1 MARLRSPLFITA
13 LAVLLAFAALGMVV
27 AGVASIYGPRAV
39 ADATATV
46 RMRAVQQTR
55 SNLRLLEAE
64 LQTYR
69 LLPVMLGEYP
79 DVRAALASGTVD
91 PALNAKLAMLA
102 ERTGAPVIY
111 ALDTQGMTIAA
122 SNAARADS
130 FLGHDYR
137 YRDYFTKAMASGAT
151 EFFALGSVSGRPGLY
166 LSRRIDRDGRPL
178 GVVVVKVEFGK
189 IARAWIQDMMATFV
203 TDPDGIILISSDPKL
218 EFRTTR
224 TLPAARRAAL
234 IATRQ
239 FGTSPLDPAPLT
251 LRGGVWHEG
260 VSRLPNGSP
269 AIAVSLP
276 VPIAGWR
283 LVHMEPLDAA
293 LRTAAAR
300 TRWATAIA
308 ALLTIA
314 VIVAAWW
321 LQARRKRNAGARAEL
336 EAEVARRTAELRAT
350 ADRLQIEVEQR
361 EASDQRFRQAREEL
375 AHANRVGSIGTIT
388 ASVAH
393 EINQPVAAIRTF
405 ADNAAAF
412 LARGEPARAATNLQS
427 IVDLTS
433 RIGTI
438 TAGLRRYARR
448 GAGSIGPVALDEAV
462 DGVRLLIGDR
472 FRAKG
477 VTLDL
482 PTGPEARL
490 TVIAGRVRLEQVL
503 VNLLQ
508 NALDAVADR
517 RDARVSVTVG
527 RKGRDVVLTV
537 ADNGPGIAP
546 AMADHLF
553 TPFET
558 SKKDGLG
565 LGLGIARDIM
575 TEFGGTLDLVPA
587 PEGAIFRMI
596 LVKA

>member
-1 MARLRSPLFITA
+1 MTTA
-13 LAVLLAFAALGMVV
+13 LAVLMAFAALGVIVSVV
-27 AGVASIYGPRAV
+27 ASVYGRRTV
-39 ADATATV
+39 ADATAAV
-46 RMRAVQQTR
+46 RLRAMQQTR

-69 LLPVMLGEYP
+69 LLPVMLGEYT

-91 PALNAKLAMLA
+91 PALNAKLALLA
-102 ERTGAPVIY
+102 ARTGAPVIY

-122 SNAARADS
+122 SNADRPDS

-166 LSRRIDRDGRPL
+166 LSRRIDRAGRPL
-178 GVVVVKVEFGK
+178 GVVVVKVEFDR
-189 IARAWIQDMMATFV
+189 IAQAWIQDHMATFV
-203 TDPDGIILISSDPKL
+203 VDADGVILISSDPRL
-218 EFRTTR
+218 EFNTTR
-224 TLPAARRAAL
+224 ALSPARRRTLAQ
-234 IATRQ
+234 TRQ
-239 FGTSPLDPAPLT
+239 FGTLPLLRAPLT
-251 LRGGVWHEG
+251 LADDR
-260 VSRLPNGSP
+260 SRLSDGTP
-269 AIAVSLP
+269 AVTVSLP
-276 VPIAGWR
+276 VPIAGWH

-293 LRTAAAR
+293 LRSAAVR
-300 TRWATAIA
+300 TRSATTLAALATIA
-308 ALLTIA
+308 AMLG
-314 VIVAAWW
+314 AWW
-321 LQARRKRNAGARAEL
+321 LHQRRKRNAGARAEL
-336 EAEVARRTAELRAT
+336 EAEVARRTAELSAT

-361 EASDQRFRQAREEL
+361 EAADQRFRQAREEL

-412 LARGEPARAATNLQS
+412 LARDEPARAATNLQA
-427 IVDLTS
+427 IVELTS

-448 GAGSIGPVALDEAV
+448 GAGSIGPVALDAAI

-482 PTGPEARL
+482 PSGPEARL

-508 NALDAVADR
+508 NALDAVAER
-517 RDARVSVTVG
+517 PDARVDVTVG

-537 ADNGPGIAP
+537 ADNGPGIDP
-546 AMADHLF
+546 GIADDLF
-553 TPFET
+553 TPFAT
-558 SKKDGLG
+558 SKTDGLG

-587 PEGAIFRMI
+587 PQGAVFRMI

>member
-1 MARLRSPLFITA
+1 MTTA
-13 LAVLLAFAALGMVV
+13 LAVLMAFAALGVIVSVV
-27 AGVASIYGPRAV
+27 ASVYGRRTV
-39 ADATATV
+39 ADATAAV
-46 RMRAVQQTR
+46 RLRAMQQTR

-69 LLPVMLGEYP
+69 LLPVMLGEYT

-91 PALNAKLAMLA
+91 PALNAKLALLA
-102 ERTGAPVIY
+102 ARTGAPVIY

-122 SNAARADS
+122 SNADRPDS

-166 LSRRIDRDGRPL
+166 LSRRIDRAGRPL
-178 GVVVVKVEFGK
+178 GVVVVKVEFDR
-189 IARAWIQDMMATFV
+189 IAQAWIQDHMATFV
-203 TDPDGIILISSDPKL
+203 VDADGVILISSDPRL
-218 EFRTTR
+218 EFHTTR
-224 TLPAARRAAL
+224 ALSPARRRTLAQ
-234 IATRQ
+234 TRQ
-239 FGTSPLDPAPLT
+239 FGTLPLLRAPLT
-251 LRGGVWHEG
+251 LADDR
-260 VSRLPNGSP
+260 SRLSDGT
-269 AIAVSLP
+269 AAVTVSLP
-276 VPIAGWR
+276 VPIAGWH

-293 LRTAAAR
+293 LRSAAVR
-300 TRWATAIA
+300 TRSATTIA
-308 ALLTIA
+308 ALATIA
-314 VIVAAWW
+314 AMLGAWW
-321 LQARRKRNAGARAEL
+321 LHQRRKRNAGARAEL
-336 EAEVARRTAELRAT
+336 EAEVARRTAELSAT

-361 EASDQRFRQAREEL
+361 EAADQRFRQAREEL

-412 LARGEPARAATNLQS
+412 LARDEPARAATNLQA
-427 IVDLTS
+427 IVELTS

-448 GAGSIGPVALDEAV
+448 GAGSIGPVALDAAI

-482 PTGPEARL
+482 PSGPEARL

-508 NALDAVADR
+508 NALDAVAER
-517 RDARVSVTVG
+517 PDARVDVTVG

-537 ADNGPGIAP
+537 ADNGPGIDP
-546 AMADHLF
+546 GIADDLF
-553 TPFET
+553 TPFAT
-558 SKKDGLG
+558 SKTDGLG

-587 PEGAIFRMI
+587 PRGAVFRMI

>member
-1 MARLRSPLFITA
+1 MTTA
-13 LAVLLAFAALGMVV
+13 LAVLMAFAALGVIVSVV
-27 AGVASIYGPRAV
+27 ASVYGRRTV
-39 ADATATV
+39 ADATAAV
-46 RMRAVQQTR
+46 RLRAMQQTR

-69 LLPVMLGEYP
+69 LLPVMLGEYT

-91 PALNAKLAMLA
+91 PALNAKLALLA
-102 ERTGAPVIY
+102 ARTGAPVIY

-122 SNAARADS
+122 SNADRPDS

-166 LSRRIDRDGRPL
+166 LSRRIDRAGRPL
-178 GVVVVKVEFGK
+178 GVVVVKVEFDR
-189 IARAWIQDMMATFV
+189 IAQAWIQDHMTTFV
-203 TDPDGIILISSDPKL
+203 VDADGVILISSDPRL
-218 EFRTTR
+218 EFHTTR
-224 TLPAARRAAL
+224 ALSPARRRTLAQ
-234 IATRQ
+234 TRQ
-239 FGTSPLDPAPLT
+239 FGTLPLLRAPLT
-251 LRGGVWHEG
+251 LADDR
-260 VSRLPNGSP
+260 SRLSDGTP
-269 AIAVSLP
+269 AVTVSLP
-276 VPIAGWR
+276 VPIAGWH

-293 LRTAAAR
+293 LRSAAVR
-300 TRWATAIA
+300 TRSATTIA
-308 ALLTIA
+308 ALATIA
-314 VIVAAWW
+314 AMLGAWW
-321 LQARRKRNAGARAEL
+321 LHQRRKRNAGARAEL
-336 EAEVARRTAELRAT
+336 EAEVARRTAELSAT

-361 EASDQRFRQAREEL
+361 EAADQRFRQAREEL

-412 LARGEPARAATNLQS
+412 LARDEPARAATNLQA

-448 GAGSIGPVALDEAV
+448 GAGSIGPVALDAAI

-482 PTGPEARL
+482 PSGPEARL

-508 NALDAVADR
+508 NALDAVAER
-517 RDARVSVTVG
+517 PDARVDVTVG

-537 ADNGPGIAP
+537 ADNGPGIDP
-546 AMADHLF
+546 GIADDLF
-553 TPFET
+553 TPFAT
-558 SKKDGLG
+558 SKTDGLG

-587 PEGAIFRMI
+587 PRGAVFRMI

>member
-1 MARLRSPLFITA
+1 MTTA
-13 LAVLLAFAALGMVV
+13 LAVLMAFAALGVIVSVV
-27 AGVASIYGPRAV
+27 ASVYGRRTV
-39 ADATATV
+39 ADATAAV
-46 RMRAVQQTR
+46 RLRAMQQTR
-55 SNLRLLEAE
+55 SNLRLLESE

-69 LLPVMLGEYP
+69 LLPVMLGEYT

-91 PALNAKLAMLA
+91 PALNAKLALLA
-102 ERTGAPVIY
+102 ARTGAPVIY

-122 SNAARADS
+122 SNADRPDS

-166 LSRRIDRDGRPL
+166 LSRRIDRAGRPL
-178 GVVVVKVEFGK
+178 GVVVVKVEFDR
-189 IARAWIQDMMATFV
+189 IAQAWIQDHMATFV
-203 TDPDGIILISSDPKL
+203 VDADGVILISSDPRL
-218 EFRTTR
+218 EFHTTR
-224 TLPAARRAAL
+224 ALSPARRRTLAQ
-234 IATRQ
+234 TRQ
-239 FGTSPLDPAPLT
+239 FGTLPLLRAPLT
-251 LRGGVWHEG
+251 LADDR
-260 VSRLPNGSP
+260 SRLGDGTP
-269 AIAVSLP
+269 AVTVSLP
-276 VPIAGWR
+276 VPIAGWH

-293 LRTAAAR
+293 LRSAAVW
-300 TRWATAIA
+300 TRSATTIA
-308 ALLTIA
+308 ALATIA
-314 VIVAAWW
+314 AMLGAWW
-321 LQARRKRNAGARAEL
+321 LHQRRKRNAGARAEL
-336 EAEVARRTAELRAT
+336 EAEVARRTAELSAT

-361 EASDQRFRQAREEL
+361 EAADQRFRQAREEL

-412 LARGEPARAATNLQS
+412 LARDEPARAATNLQA
-427 IVDLTS
+427 IVELTS

-448 GAGSIGPVALDEAV
+448 GAGSIGPVALDAAI

-482 PTGPEARL
+482 PSGPEARL

-508 NALDAVADR
+508 NALDAVAER
-517 RDARVSVTVG
+517 PDARVDVTVG

-537 ADNGPGIAP
+537 ADNGPGIDP
-546 AMADHLF
+546 GIADDLF
-553 TPFET
+553 TPFAT
-558 SKKDGLG
+558 SKTDGLG

-587 PEGAIFRMI
+587 PRGAVFRMI

>member
-1 MARLRSPLFITA
+1 MRRARSSLVTTA
-13 LAVLLAFAALGMVV
+13 LAVLMAFAALSVIVSVV
-27 AGVASIYGPRAV
+27 ASVYGRRTV
-39 ADATATV
+39 ADATAAV
-46 RMRAVQQTR
+46 RLRAMQQTR

-69 LLPVMLGEYP
+69 LLPVMLGEYT

-91 PALNAKLAMLA
+91 PALNAKLALLA
-102 ERTGAPVIY
+102 ARTGASVIY

-122 SNAARADS
+122 SNADRPDS

-166 LSRRIDRDGRPL
+166 LSRRIDRAGRPL
-178 GVVVVKVEFGK
+178 GVVVVKVEFDR
-189 IARAWIQDMMATFV
+189 IAQAWIQDHMATFV
-203 TDPDGIILISSDPKL
+203 VDADGVILISSDPRL
-218 EFRTTR
+218 EFHTTR
-224 TLPAARRAAL
+224 ALSPARRRTLAQ
-234 IATRQ
+234 TRQ
-239 FGTSPLDPAPLT
+239 FGTLPLLRAPLT
-251 LRGGVWHEG
+251 LADDR
-260 VSRLPNGSP
+260 SRLGDGTP
-269 AIAVSLP
+269 AVTVSLP
-276 VPIAGWR
+276 VPIAGWH

-293 LRTAAAR
+293 LRSAAVR
-300 TRWATAIA
+300 TRSATTIA
-308 ALLTIA
+308 ALATIA
-314 VIVAAWW
+314 AMLGAWW
-321 LQARRKRNAGARAEL
+321 LHQRRKRNAGARAEL
-336 EAEVARRTAELRAT
+336 EAEVARRTAELSAT

-361 EASDQRFRQAREEL
+361 EAADQRFRQAREEL

-412 LARGEPARAATNLQS
+412 LARDEPARAATNLQA
-427 IVDLTS
+427 IVELTS

-448 GAGSIGPVALDEAV
+448 GAGSIGPVALDAAI

-482 PTGPEARL
+482 PSGPEARL

-508 NALDAVADR
+508 NALDAVAER
-517 RDARVSVTVG
+517 PDARVDVTVG

-537 ADNGPGIAP
+537 ADNGPGIDP
-546 AMADHLF
+546 GIADDLF
-553 TPFET
+553 TPFAT
-558 SKKDGLG
+558 SKTDGLG

-587 PEGAIFRMI
+587 PRGAVFRMI

>member
-1 MARLRSPLFITA
+1 MRRTRSSLVTTA
-13 LAVLLAFAALGMVV
+13 LAVLMAFAALGVIVSVV
-27 AGVASIYGPRAV
+27 ASVYGRRTV
-39 ADATATV
+39 ADATAAV
-46 RMRAVQQTR
+46 RLRAMQQTR

-69 LLPVMLGEYP
+69 LLPVMLGEYT

-91 PALNAKLAMLA
+91 PALNAKLALLA
-102 ERTGAPVIY
+102 ARTGAPVIY
-111 ALDTQGMTIAA
+111 ALDPQGMTIAA
-122 SNAARADS
+122 SNADRPDS

-166 LSRRIDRDGRPL
+166 LSRRIDRAGQPL
-178 GVVVVKVEFGK
+178 GVVVVKVEFDR
-189 IARAWIQDMMATFV
+189 IAQAWIQDHMATFV
-203 TDPDGIILISSDPKL
+203 VDADGVILISSDPRL
-218 EFRTTR
+218 EFHTTR
-224 TLPAARRAAL
+224 ALSPARRRTLAQ
-234 IATRQ
+234 TRQ
-239 FGTSPLDPAPLT
+239 FGTLPLLRAPLT
-251 LRGGVWHEG
+251 LADDR
-260 VSRLPNGSP
+260 SRLGDGTP
-269 AIAVSLP
+269 AVTVSLP
-276 VPIAGWR
+276 VPIAGWH

-293 LRTAAAR
+293 LRSAAVR
-300 TRWATAIA
+300 TRSATTIA
-308 ALLTIA
+308 ALATIA
-314 VIVAAWW
+314 AMLGAWW
-321 LQARRKRNAGARAEL
+321 LHQRRKRNAGARAEL
-336 EAEVARRTAELRAT
+336 EAEVARRTAELSAT

-361 EASDQRFRQAREEL
+361 EAADQRFRQAREEL

-412 LARGEPARAATNLQS
+412 LARDEPARAATNLQA
-427 IVDLTS
+427 IVELTS

-448 GAGSIGPVALDEAV
+448 GAGSIGPVALDAAI

-482 PTGPEARL
+482 PSGPEARL

-508 NALDAVADR
+508 NALDAVAER
-517 RDARVSVTVG
+517 PDARVDVTVG

-537 ADNGPGIAP
+537 ADNGPGIDP
-546 AMADHLF
+546 GIADDLF
-553 TPFET
+553 TPFAT
-558 SKKDGLG
+558 SKTDGLG

-587 PEGAIFRMI
+587 PQGAVFRMI

>member
-1 MARLRSPLFITA
+1 MRRTRSSLVTTA
-13 LAVLLAFAALGMVV
+13 LAVLMAFAALGVIVSVV
-27 AGVASIYGPRAV
+27 ASVYGRRTV
-39 ADATATV
+39 ADATAAV
-46 RMRAVQQTR
+46 RLRAMQQTR

-64 LQTYR
+64 LETYR
-69 LLPVMLGEYP
+69 LLPVMLDEYT

-91 PALNAKLAMLA
+91 PALNAKLALLA
-102 ERTGAPVIY
+102 ARTGAPVIY

-122 SNAARADS
+122 SNADRPDS

-166 LSRRIDRDGRPL
+166 LSRRIDRAGRPL
-178 GVVVVKVEFGK
+178 GVVVVKVEFDR
-189 IARAWIQDMMATFV
+189 IAQAWIQDHMATFV
-203 TDPDGIILISSDPKL
+203 VDADGVILISSDPRL
-218 EFRTTR
+218 EFHTTR
-224 TLPAARRAAL
+224 ALSPARRRTLAQ
-234 IATRQ
+234 TRQ
-239 FGTSPLDPAPLT
+239 FGTLPLLRAPLT
-251 LRGGVWHEG
+251 LADDR
-260 VSRLPNGSP
+260 SRLGDGTP
-269 AIAVSLP
+269 AVTVSLP
-276 VPIAGWR
+276 VPIAGWH

-293 LRTAAAR
+293 LRSAAVR
-300 TRWATAIA
+300 TRSATTIA
-308 ALLTIA
+308 ALATIA
-314 VIVAAWW
+314 AMLGAWW
-321 LQARRKRNAGARAEL
+321 LHQRRKRNAGARAEL
-336 EAEVARRTAELRAT
+336 EAEVARRTAELSAT

-361 EASDQRFRQAREEL
+361 EAADQRFRQAREEL

-412 LARGEPARAATNLQS
+412 LARDEPARAATNLQA

-448 GAGSIGPVALDEAV
+448 GAGSIGPVALDAAI

-482 PTGPEARL
+482 PSGPEARL

-508 NALDAVADR
+508 NALDAVAER
-517 RDARVSVTVG
+517 PDARVDVTVG

-537 ADNGPGIAP
+537 ADNGPGIDP
-546 AMADHLF
+546 GIADDLF
-553 TPFET
+553 TPFAT
-558 SKKDGLG
+558 SKTDGLG

-587 PEGAIFRMI
+587 PRGAVFRMI

>member
-1 MARLRSPLFITA
+1 VTTA
-13 LAVLLAFAALGMVV
+13 LAVLMAFAALGVIVSVV
-27 AGVASIYGPRAV
+27 ASVYGRRTV
-39 ADATATV
+39 ADATAAV
-46 RMRAVQQTR
+46 RLRAMQQTR

-69 LLPVMLGEYP
+69 LLPVMLGEYT

-91 PALNAKLAMLA
+91 PALNAKLALLA
-102 ERTGAPVIY
+102 ARTGAPVIY

-122 SNAARADS
+122 SNADRPDS

-166 LSRRIDRDGRPL
+166 LSRRIDRAGQPL
-178 GVVVVKVEFGK
+178 GVVVVKVEFDR
-189 IARAWIQDMMATFV
+189 IAQAWIQDHMATFV
-203 TDPDGIILISSDPKL
+203 VDADGVILISSDPRL
-218 EFRTTR
+218 EFHTTR
-224 TLPAARRAAL
+224 ALSPARRRTLAH
-234 IATRQ
+234 TRQ
-239 FGTSPLDPAPLT
+239 FGTLPLLRAPLT
-251 LRGGVWHEG
+251 LADDR
-260 VSRLPNGSP
+260 SRLGDGTP
-269 AIAVSLP
+269 AVTVSLP
-276 VPIAGWR
+276 VPIAGWH

-293 LRTAAAR
+293 LRSAAVR
-300 TRWATAIA
+300 TRSATTIA
-308 ALLTIA
+308 ALATIA
-314 VIVAAWW
+314 AMLGAWW
-321 LQARRKRNAGARAEL
+321 LHQRRKRNAGARAEL
-336 EAEVARRTAELRAT
+336 EAEVARRTAELSAT

-361 EASDQRFRQAREEL
+361 EAADQRFRQAREEL

-412 LARGEPARAATNLQS
+412 LARDEPARAATNLQA

-448 GAGSIGPVALDEAV
+448 GAGSIGPVALDAAI

-482 PTGPEARL
+482 PSGPEARL

-508 NALDAVADR
+508 NALDAVAER
-517 RDARVSVTVG
+517 PDARVDVTVG

-537 ADNGPGIAP
+537 ADNGPGIDP
-546 AMADHLF
+546 GIADDLF
-553 TPFET
+553 TPFAT
-558 SKKDGLG
+558 SKTDGLG

-587 PEGAIFRMI
+587 PQGAVFRMI

>member
-1 MARLRSPLFITA
+1 MTTA
-13 LAVLLAFAALGMVV
+13 LAVLMAFAALGVIVSVV
-27 AGVASIYGPRAV
+27 ASVYGRRTV
-39 ADATATV
+39 ADATAAV
-46 RMRAVQQTR
+46 RLRAMQQTR

-69 LLPVMLGEYP
+69 LLPVMLGEYT

-91 PALNAKLAMLA
+91 PALNAKLALLA
-102 ERTGAPVIY
+102 ARTGAPVIY

-122 SNAARADS
+122 SNADRPDS

-166 LSRRIDRDGRPL
+166 LSRRIDRAGRPL
-178 GVVVVKVEFGK
+178 GVVVVKVEFDR
-189 IARAWIQDMMATFV
+189 IAQAWIQDHMATFV
-203 TDPDGIILISSDPKL
+203 VDADGVILISSDPRL
-218 EFRTTR
+218 EFHTTR
-224 TLPAARRAAL
+224 ALSPARRRTLAQ
-234 IATRQ
+234 TRQ
-239 FGTSPLDPAPLT
+239 FGTLPLLRAPLT
-251 LRGGVWHEG
+251 LADDR
-260 VSRLPNGSP
+260 SRLGDGTP
-269 AIAVSLP
+269 AVTVSLP
-276 VPIAGWR
+276 VPIAGWH

-293 LRTAAAR
+293 LRSAAVR
-300 TRWATAIA
+300 TRSATTIA
-308 ALLTIA
+308 ALATIA
-314 VIVAAWW
+314 AMLGAWW
-321 LQARRKRNAGARAEL
+321 LHQRRKRNAGARAEL
-336 EAEVARRTAELRAT
+336 EAEVARRTAELSAT
-350 ADRLQIEVEQR
+350 ANRLQIEVEQR
-361 EASDQRFRQAREEL
+361 EAADQRFRQAREEL

-412 LARGEPARAATNLQS
+412 LARDEPARAATNLQA

-448 GAGSIGPVALDEAV
+448 GAGSIGPVALDAAI

-482 PTGPEARL
+482 PSGPEARL

-508 NALDAVADR
+508 NALDAVAER
-517 RDARVSVTVG
+517 PDARVDVTVG

-537 ADNGPGIAP
+537 ADNGPGIDP
-546 AMADHLF
+546 GIADDLF
-553 TPFET
+553 TPFAT
-558 SKKDGLG
+558 SKTDGLG

-587 PEGAIFRMI
+587 PQGAVFRMI

>member
-1 MARLRSPLFITA
+1 MRRTRSSLVTTA
-13 LAVLLAFAALGMVV
+13 LAVLMAFAALGVIVSVV
-27 AGVASIYGPRAV
+27 ASVYGRRTV
-39 ADATATV
+39 ADATAAV
-46 RMRAVQQTR
+46 RLRAMQQTR
-55 SNLRLLEAE
+55 SNLRLLESE

-69 LLPVMLGEYP
+69 LLPVMLGEYT
-79 DVRAALASGTVD
+79 DVRAALSSGTVD
-91 PALNAKLAMLA
+91 PALNAKLALLA
-102 ERTGAPVIY
+102 ARTGAPVIY

-122 SNAARADS
+122 SNADRPDS

-166 LSRRIDRDGRPL
+166 LSRRIDRAGRPL
-178 GVVVVKVEFGK
+178 GVVVVKVEFDR
-189 IARAWIQDMMATFV
+189 IAQAWIQDHMATFV
-203 TDPDGIILISSDPKL
+203 VDADGVILISSDPRL
-218 EFRTTR
+218 EFHTTR
-224 TLPAARRAAL
+224 ALSPARRRTLAQ
-234 IATRQ
+234 TRQ
-239 FGTSPLDPAPLT
+239 FGTLPLLRAPLT
-251 LRGGVWHEG
+251 LADDR
-260 VSRLPNGSP
+260 SRLGDGTP
-269 AIAVSLP
+269 AVTVSLP
-276 VPIAGWR
+276 VPIAGWH

-293 LRTAAAR
+293 LRSAAVR
-300 TRWATAIA
+300 TRSATTIA
-308 ALLTIA
+308 ALATIA
-314 VIVAAWW
+314 AMLGAWW
-321 LQARRKRNAGARAEL
+321 LHQRRKRNAGARAEL
-336 EAEVARRTAELRAT
+336 EAEVARRTAELSAT

-361 EASDQRFRQAREEL
+361 EAADQRFRQAREEL

-412 LARGEPARAATNLQS
+412 LARDEPARAATNLQA
-427 IVDLTS
+427 IVELTS

-448 GAGSIGPVALDEAV
+448 GAGSIGPVALDAAI

-482 PTGPEARL
+482 PSGSEARL

-508 NALDAVADR
+508 NALDAVAER
-517 RDARVSVTVG
+517 PDARVDVTVG

-537 ADNGPGIAP
+537 ADNGPGIDP
-546 AMADHLF
+546 GIADDLF
-553 TPFET
+553 TPFAT
-558 SKKDGLG
+558 SKTDGLG

-587 PEGAIFRMI
+587 PRGAVFRMI

>member
-1 MARLRSPLFITA
+1 MTTA
-13 LAVLLAFAALGMVV
+13 LAVLMAFAALSVIVSVV
-27 AGVASIYGPRAV
+27 ASVYGRRTV
-39 ADATATV
+39 ADATAAV
-46 RMRAVQQTR
+46 RLRAMQQTR
-55 SNLRLLEAE
+55 SNLRLLQAE

-69 LLPVMLGEYP
+69 LLPVMLGEYT

-91 PALNAKLAMLA
+91 PALNAKLALLA
-102 ERTGAPVIY
+102 ARTGAPVIY

-122 SNAARADS
+122 SNADRPDS

-166 LSRRIDRDGRPL
+166 LSRRIDRAGRPL
-178 GVVVVKVEFGK
+178 GVVVVKVEFDR
-189 IARAWIQDMMATFV
+189 IAQAWIQDHMATFV
-203 TDPDGIILISSDPKL
+203 VDADGVILISSDPRL
-218 EFRTTR
+218 EFHTTR
-224 TLPAARRAAL
+224 ALSPARRRTLAQ
-234 IATRQ
+234 TRQ
-239 FGTSPLDPAPLT
+239 FGTLPLLRAPLT
-251 LRGGVWHEG
+251 LADDR
-260 VSRLPNGSP
+260 SRLGDGTP
-269 AIAVSLP
+269 AVTVSLP
-276 VPIAGWR
+276 VPIAGWH

-293 LRTAAAR
+293 LRSAAVR
-300 TRWATAIA
+300 TRSATTIA
-308 ALLTIA
+308 ALATIA
-314 VIVAAWW
+314 AMLGAWW
-321 LQARRKRNAGARAEL
+321 LHQRRKRNAGARAEL
-336 EAEVARRTAELRAT
+336 EAEVARRTAELSAT

-361 EASDQRFRQAREEL
+361 EAADQRFRQAREEL

-412 LARGEPARAATNLQS
+412 LARDEPARAATNLQA
-427 IVDLTS
+427 IVELTS

-448 GAGSIGPVALDEAV
+448 GAGSIGPVALDAAI

-482 PTGPEARL
+482 PSGPEARL

-508 NALDAVADR
+508 NALDAVAER
-517 RDARVSVTVG
+517 PDARVDVTVG

-537 ADNGPGIAP
+537 ADNGPGIDP
-546 AMADHLF
+546 GIADDLF
-553 TPFET
+553 TPFAT
-558 SKKDGLG
+558 SKTDGLG

-587 PEGAIFRMI
+587 PRGAVFRMI

>member
-1 MARLRSPLFITA
+1 MTTA
-13 LAVLLAFAALGMVV
+13 LAVLMAFAALGVIVSVV
-27 AGVASIYGPRAV
+27 ASVYGRRTV
-39 ADATATV
+39 ADATAAV
-46 RMRAVQQTR
+46 QLRAMQQTR

-69 LLPVMLGEYP
+69 LLPVMLGEYT

-91 PALNAKLAMLA
+91 PALNAKLALLA
-102 ERTGAPVIY
+102 ARTGAPVIY

-122 SNAARADS
+122 SNADRPDS

-166 LSRRIDRDGRPL
+166 LSRRIDRAGRPL
-178 GVVVVKVEFGK
+178 GVVVVKVEFDR
-189 IARAWIQDMMATFV
+189 IAQAWIQDHMATFV
-203 TDPDGIILISSDPKL
+203 VDADGVILISSDPRL
-218 EFRTTR
+218 EFHTTR
-224 TLPAARRAAL
+224 ALSPARRRTLAQ
-234 IATRQ
+234 TRQ
-239 FGTSPLDPAPLT
+239 FGTLPLLRAPLT
-251 LRGGVWHEG
+251 LADDR
-260 VSRLPNGSP
+260 SRLGDGTP
-269 AIAVSLP
+269 AVTVSLP
-276 VPIAGWR
+276 VPIAGWH

-293 LRTAAAR
+293 LRSAAVR
-300 TRWATAIA
+300 TRSATTIA
-308 ALLTIA
+308 ALATIA
-314 VIVAAWW
+314 AMLGVRW
-321 LQARRKRNAGARAEL
+321 LHQRRKRNAGARAEL
-336 EAEVARRTAELRAT
+336 EAEVARRTAELSAT

-361 EASDQRFRQAREEL
+361 EAADQRFRQAREEL

-412 LARGEPARAATNLQS
+412 LARDEPARAATNLQA
-427 IVDLTS
+427 IVELTS

-448 GAGSIGPVALDEAV
+448 GAGSIGPVALDAAI

-482 PTGPEARL
+482 PSGPEARL

-508 NALDAVADR
+508 NALDAVAER
-517 RDARVSVTVG
+517 PDARVDVTVG

-537 ADNGPGIAP
+537 ADNGPGIDP
-546 AMADHLF
+546 GIADDLF
-553 TPFET
+553 TPFAT
-558 SKKDGLG
+558 SKTDGLG

-587 PEGAIFRMI
+587 PRGAVFRMI

>member
-1 MARLRSPLFITA
+1 VTTA
-13 LAVLLAFAALGMVV
+13 LAVLMAFAALGVIVSVV
-27 AGVASIYGPRAV
+27 ASVYGRRTV
-39 ADATATV
+39 ADATAAV
-46 RMRAVQQTR
+46 RLRAMQQTR
-55 SNLRLLEAE
+55 SNLRLLESE

-69 LLPVMLGEYP
+69 LLPVMLGEYT

-91 PALNAKLAMLA
+91 PALNAKLALLA
-102 ERTGAPVIY
+102 ARTGAPVIY

-122 SNAARADS
+122 SNADRPDS

-166 LSRRIDRDGRPL
+166 LSRRIDRAGRPL
-178 GVVVVKVEFGK
+178 GVVVVKVEFDR
-189 IARAWIQDMMATFV
+189 IAQAWIQDHMATFV
-203 TDPDGIILISSDPKL
+203 VDADGVILISSDPRL
-218 EFRTTR
+218 EFHTTR
-224 TLPAARRAAL
+224 ALSPARRRTLAQ
-234 IATRQ
+234 TRQ
-239 FGTSPLDPAPLT
+239 FGTLPLLRAPLT
-251 LRGGVWHEG
+251 LADDR
-260 VSRLPNGSP
+260 SRLSDGTP
-269 AIAVSLP
+269 AVTVSLP
-276 VPIAGWR
+276 VPIAGWH

-293 LRTAAAR
+293 LRSAAVR
-300 TRWATAIA
+300 TRSATTIA
-308 ALLTIA
+308 ALATIA
-314 VIVAAWW
+314 AMLGAWW
-321 LQARRKRNAGARAEL
+321 LHQRRKRNAGARAEL
-336 EAEVARRTAELRAT
+336 EAEVARRTAELSAT

-361 EASDQRFRQAREEL
+361 EAADQRFRQAREEL

-412 LARGEPARAATNLQS
+412 LARDEPARAATNLQA
-427 IVDLTS
+427 IVELTS

-448 GAGSIGPVALDEAV
+448 GAGSIGPVALDAAI

-482 PTGPEARL
+482 PSGPEARL

-508 NALDAVADR
+508 NALDAVAER
-517 RDARVSVTVG
+517 PDARVDVTVG
-527 RKGRDVVLTV
+527 RRGRDVVLTV
-537 ADNGPGIAP
+537 ADNGPGIDP
-546 AMADHLF
+546 GIADDLF
-553 TPFET
+553 TPFAT
-558 SKKDGLG
+558 SKTDGLG

-587 PEGAIFRMI
+587 PRGAVFRMI

>member
-1 MARLRSPLFITA
+1 MRRTRSSLVTTA
-13 LAVLLAFAALGMVV
+13 LAVLMAFAALGVIVSVV
-27 AGVASIYGPRAV
+27 ASVYGRRTV
-39 ADATATV
+39 ADATAAV
-46 RMRAVQQTR
+46 QLRAMQQTR

-69 LLPVMLGEYP
+69 LLPVMLGEYT

-91 PALNAKLAMLA
+91 PALNAKLALLA
-102 ERTGAPVIY
+102 ARTGAPVIY

-122 SNAARADS
+122 SNADRPDS

-166 LSRRIDRDGRPL
+166 LSRRIDRAGRPL
-178 GVVVVKVEFGK
+178 GVVVVKVEFDR
-189 IARAWIQDMMATFV
+189 IAQAWIQDHMATFV
-203 TDPDGIILISSDPKL
+203 VDADGVILISSDPRL
-218 EFRTTR
+218 EFHTTR
-224 TLPAARRAAL
+224 ALSPARRRTLAQ
-234 IATRQ
+234 TRQ
-239 FGTSPLDPAPLT
+239 FGTLPLLRAPLT
-251 LRGGVWHEG
+251 LADDR
-260 VSRLPNGSP
+260 SRLSDGTP
-269 AIAVSLP
+269 AVTVSLP
-276 VPIAGWR
+276 VPIAGWH

-293 LRTAAAR
+293 LRSAAVR
-300 TRWATAIA
+300 TRSATTIA
-308 ALLTIA
+308 ALATIA
-314 VIVAAWW
+314 AMLGAWW
-321 LQARRKRNAGARAEL
+321 LHQRRKRNAGARAEL
-336 EAEVARRTAELRAT
+336 EAEVARRTAELSAT

-361 EASDQRFRQAREEL
+361 EAADQRFRQAREEL

-412 LARGEPARAATNLQS
+412 LARDEPARAATNLQA
-427 IVDLTS
+427 IVELTS

-448 GAGSIGPVALDEAV
+448 GAGSIGPVALDAAI

-482 PTGPEARL
+482 PSGPEARL

-508 NALDAVADR
+508 NALDAVAER
-517 RDARVSVTVG
+517 PDARVDVTVG

-537 ADNGPGIAP
+537 ADNGPGIDP
-546 AMADHLF
+546 GIADDLF
-553 TPFET
+553 TPFAT
-558 SKKDGLG
+558 SKTDGLG

-587 PEGAIFRMI
+587 PQGAVFRMI

>member
-1 MARLRSPLFITA
+1 MNRSRSSLLTTA
-13 LAVLLAFAALGMVV
+13 LTVLLAFAALGLIV
-27 AGVASIYGPRAV
+27 AAVASIYGPRAV

-46 RMRAVQQTR
+46 RLRSVQQTR
-55 SNLRLLEAE
+55 SNLRLLESE

-69 LLPVMLGEYP
+69 LLPLMLGEYP

-91 PALNAKLAMLA
+91 SALNDKLATLA
-102 ERTGAPVIY
+102 RRTGAPVIY
-111 ALDTQGMTIAA
+111 ALDTNGMTIAA
-122 SNAARADS
+122 SNAGQPDS

-137 YRDYFTKAMASGAT
+137 YRDYFTTAMASGAT

-166 LSRRIDRDGRPL
+166 LSRRIERAGRPL

-189 IARAWIQDMMATFV
+189 IARAWIQDRMATFV
-203 TDPDGIILISSDPKL
+203 TDPDGIILISSDPRLQFK
-218 EFRTTR
+218 TTR
-224 TLPAARRAAL
+224 PLSPETRAMLARK
-234 IATRQ
+234 RQ
-239 FGTSPLDPAPLT
+239 FGASPLAPAPLNIT
-251 LRGGVWHEG
+251 EG
-260 VSRLPNGSP
+260 RSRLPDGTP
-269 AIAVSLP
+269 AVAVSLP

-293 LRTAAAR
+293 LRNAAAR
-300 TRWATAIA
+300 TRWATTLA
-308 ALLTIA
+308 ALLTIGA
-314 VIVAAWW
+314 MLGAWW
-321 LQARRKRNAGARAEL
+321 LYERRKRNAGARAEL

-412 LARGEPARAATNLQS
+412 LERGEPTRAATNLQS

-448 GAGSIGPVALDEAV
+448 GAGSIGPVALDEAI

-477 VTLDL
+477 VMLDL

-537 ADNGPGIAP
+537 ADNGPGIDP
-546 AMADHLF
+546 TIADHLF
-553 TPFET
+553 TPFAT

>member
-1 MARLRSPLFITA
+1 MTTA
-13 LAVLLAFAALGMVV
+13 LAVLMAFAALGVIVSVV
-27 AGVASIYGPRAV
+27 ASVYGRRTV
-39 ADATATV
+39 ADATAAV
-46 RMRAVQQTR
+46 RLRAMQQTR
-55 SNLRLLEAE
+55 SNLRLLESE

-69 LLPVMLGEYP
+69 LLPVMLGEYT

-91 PALNAKLAMLA
+91 PALNAKLALLA
-102 ERTGAPVIY
+102 ARTGAPVIY

-122 SNAARADS
+122 SNADRPDS

-166 LSRRIDRDGRPL
+166 LSRRIDRAGRPL
-178 GVVVVKVEFGK
+178 GVVVVKVEFDR
-189 IARAWIQDMMATFV
+189 IAQAWIQDHMATFV
-203 TDPDGIILISSDPKL
+203 VDADGVILISSDPRL
-218 EFRTTR
+218 EFHTTR
-224 TLPAARRAAL
+224 ALSPARRRTLAQ
-234 IATRQ
+234 TRQ
-239 FGTSPLDPAPLT
+239 FGTLPLLRAPLT
-251 LRGGVWHEG
+251 LADDR
-260 VSRLPNGSP
+260 SRLGDGTP
-269 AIAVSLP
+269 AVTVSLP
-276 VPIAGWR
+276 VPIAGWH

-293 LRTAAAR
+293 LRSAAVR
-300 TRWATAIA
+300 TRSATTIA
-308 ALLTIA
+308 ALATIA
-314 VIVAAWW
+314 AMLGAWW
-321 LQARRKRNAGARAEL
+321 LHQRRKRNAGARAEL
-336 EAEVARRTAELRAT
+336 EAEVARRTAELSAT

-361 EASDQRFRQAREEL
+361 EAADQRFRQAREEL

-412 LARGEPARAATNLQS
+412 LARDEPARAATNLQA

-448 GAGSIGPVALDEAV
+448 GAGSIGPVALDAAI

-482 PTGPEARL
+482 PSGPEARL

-508 NALDAVADR
+508 NALDAVAER
-517 RDARVSVTVG
+517 PDARVDVTVG

-537 ADNGPGIAP
+537 ADNGPGIDP
-546 AMADHLF
+546 GIADDLF
-553 TPFET
+553 TPFAT
-558 SKKDGLG
+558 SKTDGLG

-587 PEGAIFRMI
+587 PRGAVFRMI

>member
-1 MARLRSPLFITA
+1 MTTA
-13 LAVLLAFAALGMVV
+13 LAVLMAFAALGVIVSVV
-27 AGVASIYGPRAV
+27 ASVYGRRTV
-39 ADATATV
+39 ADATAAV
-46 RMRAVQQTR
+46 RLRAMQQTR

-69 LLPVMLGEYP
+69 LLPVMLGEYT

-91 PALNAKLAMLA
+91 PALNAKLALLA
-102 ERTGAPVIY
+102 ARTGAPVIY

-122 SNAARADS
+122 SNADRPDS

-166 LSRRIDRDGRPL
+166 LSRRIDRAGRPL
-178 GVVVVKVEFGK
+178 GVVVVKVEFDR
-189 IARAWIQDMMATFV
+189 IAQAWIQDHMATFV
-203 TDPDGIILISSDPKL
+203 VDADGVILISSDPRL
-218 EFRTTR
+218 EFHTTR
-224 TLPAARRAAL
+224 ALSPARRRTLAQ
-234 IATRQ
+234 TRQ
-239 FGTSPLDPAPLT
+239 FGTLPLPRAPLT
-251 LRGGVWHEG
+251 LADDR
-260 VSRLPNGSP
+260 SRLGDGTP
-269 AIAVSLP
+269 AVTVSLP
-276 VPIAGWR
+276 VPIAGWH

-293 LRTAAAR
+293 LRSAAVR
-300 TRWATAIA
+300 TRSATTIA
-308 ALLTIA
+308 ALATIA
-314 VIVAAWW
+314 AMLGAWW
-321 LQARRKRNAGARAEL
+321 LHQRRKRNAGARAEL
-336 EAEVARRTAELRAT
+336 EAEVARRTAELSAT

-361 EASDQRFRQAREEL
+361 EAADQRFRQAREEL

-412 LARGEPARAATNLQS
+412 LARDEPARAATNLQA
-427 IVDLTS
+427 IVELTS

-448 GAGSIGPVALDEAV
+448 GAGSIGPVALDAAI

-482 PTGPEARL
+482 PSGPEARL

-508 NALDAVADR
+508 NALDAVAER
-517 RDARVSVTVG
+517 PDARVDVTVG

-537 ADNGPGIAP
+537 ADNGPGIDP
-546 AMADHLF
+546 GIADDLF
-553 TPFET
+553 TPFAT
-558 SKKDGLG
+558 SKTDGLG

-587 PEGAIFRMI
+587 PRGAVFRMI

>member
-1 MARLRSPLFITA
+1 MTTA
-13 LAVLLAFAALGMVV
+13 LAVLMAFAALGVIVSVV
-27 AGVASIYGPRAV
+27 ASVYGRRTV
-39 ADATATV
+39 ADATAAV
-46 RMRAVQQTR
+46 QLRAMQQTR

-69 LLPVMLGEYP
+69 LLPVMLGEYT

-91 PALNAKLAMLA
+91 PALNAKLALLA
-102 ERTGAPVIY
+102 ARTGAPVIY

-122 SNAARADS
+122 SNADRPDS

-166 LSRRIDRDGRPL
+166 LSRRIDRAGRPL
-178 GVVVVKVEFGK
+178 GVVVVKVEFDR
-189 IARAWIQDMMATFV
+189 IAQAWIQDHMATFV
-203 TDPDGIILISSDPKL
+203 VDADGVILISSDPRL
-218 EFRTTR
+218 EFHTTR
-224 TLPAARRAAL
+224 ALSPARRRTLAQ
-234 IATRQ
+234 TRQ
-239 FGTSPLDPAPLT
+239 FGTLPLLRAPLT
-251 LRGGVWHEG
+251 LADDR
-260 VSRLPNGSP
+260 SRLSDGTP
-269 AIAVSLP
+269 AVTVSLP
-276 VPIAGWR
+276 VPIAGWH

-293 LRTAAAR
+293 LRSAAVR
-300 TRWATAIA
+300 TRSATTIA
-308 ALLTIA
+308 ALATIA
-314 VIVAAWW
+314 AMLGAWW
-321 LQARRKRNAGARAEL
+321 LHQRRKRNAGARAEL
-336 EAEVARRTAELRAT
+336 EAEVARRTAELSAT

-361 EASDQRFRQAREEL
+361 EAADQRFRQAREEL

-412 LARGEPARAATNLQS
+412 LARDEPARAATNLQA
-427 IVDLTS
+427 IVELTS

-448 GAGSIGPVALDEAV
+448 GAGSIGPVALDAAI

-482 PTGPEARL
+482 PSGPEARL

-508 NALDAVADR
+508 NALDAVAER
-517 RDARVSVTVG
+517 PDARVDVTVG

-537 ADNGPGIAP
+537 ADNGPGIDP
-546 AMADHLF
+546 GIADDLF
-553 TPFET
+553 TPFAT
-558 SKKDGLG
+558 SKTDGLG

-587 PEGAIFRMI
+587 PQGAVFRMI

>member
-1 MARLRSPLFITA
+1 MTTA
-13 LAVLLAFAALGMVV
+13 LAVLMAFAALGVIVSVV
-27 AGVASIYGPRAV
+27 ASVYGRRTV
-39 ADATATV
+39 ADATAAV
-46 RMRAVQQTR
+46 RLRAMQQTR
-55 SNLRLLEAE
+55 SNLRLLESE

-69 LLPVMLGEYP
+69 LLPVMLGEYT

-91 PALNAKLAMLA
+91 PALNAKLALLA
-102 ERTGAPVIY
+102 ARTGAPVIY

-122 SNAARADS
+122 SNADRPDS

-166 LSRRIDRDGRPL
+166 LSRRIDRAGRPL
-178 GVVVVKVEFGK
+178 GVVVVKVEFDR
-189 IARAWIQDMMATFV
+189 IAQAWIQDHMATFV
-203 TDPDGIILISSDPKL
+203 VDADGVILISSDPRL
-218 EFRTTR
+218 EFHTTR
-224 TLPAARRAAL
+224 ALSPARRRTLAQ
-234 IATRQ
+234 TRQ
-239 FGTSPLDPAPLT
+239 FGTLPLLRAPLT
-251 LRGGVWHEG
+251 LADDR
-260 VSRLPNGSP
+260 SRLGDGTP
-269 AIAVSLP
+269 AVTVSLP
-276 VPIAGWR
+276 VPIAGWH

-293 LRTAAAR
+293 LRSAAVR
-300 TRWATAIA
+300 TRSATTIA
-308 ALLTIA
+308 ALATIA
-314 VIVAAWW
+314 AMLGAWW
-321 LQARRKRNAGARAEL
+321 LHQRRKRNAGARAEL
-336 EAEVARRTAELRAT
+336 EAEVARRTAELSAT

-361 EASDQRFRQAREEL
+361 EAADQRFRQAREEL

-412 LARGEPARAATNLQS
+412 LARDEPARAATNLQA

-448 GAGSIGPVALDEAV
+448 GAGSIGPVALDAAI

-482 PTGPEARL
+482 PSGPEARL

-508 NALDAVADR
+508 NALDAVAER
-517 RDARVSVTVG
+517 PDARVDVTVG

-537 ADNGPGIAP
+537 ADNGPGIDP
-546 AMADHLF
+546 GIADDLF
-553 TPFET
+553 TPFAT
-558 SKKDGLG
+558 SKTDGLG

-587 PEGAIFRMI
+587 PQGAVFRMI

>member
-1 MARLRSPLFITA
+1 MTTA
-13 LAVLLAFAALGMVV
+13 LAVLMAFAALGVIVSVV
-27 AGVASIYGPRAV
+27 ASVYGRRTV
-39 ADATATV
+39 ADATAAV
-46 RMRAVQQTR
+46 RLRAMQQTR
-55 SNLRLLEAE
+55 SNLRLLESE

-69 LLPVMLGEYP
+69 LLPVMLGEYT

-91 PALNAKLAMLA
+91 PALNAKLALLA
-102 ERTGAPVIY
+102 ARTGAPVIY

-122 SNAARADS
+122 SNADRPDS

-166 LSRRIDRDGRPL
+166 LSRRIDRAGRPL
-178 GVVVVKVEFGK
+178 GVVVVKVEFDR
-189 IARAWIQDMMATFV
+189 IAQAWIQDHMATFV
-203 TDPDGIILISSDPKL
+203 VDADGVILISSDPRL
-218 EFRTTR
+218 EFHTTR
-224 TLPAARRAAL
+224 ALSPARRRTLAQ
-234 IATRQ
+234 TRQ
-239 FGTSPLDPAPLT
+239 FGTLPLLRAPLT
-251 LRGGVWHEG
+251 LADDR
-260 VSRLPNGSP
+260 SRLGDGTP
-269 AIAVSLP
+269 AVTVSLP
-276 VPIAGWR
+276 VPIAGWH

-293 LRTAAAR
+293 LRSAAVR
-300 TRWATAIA
+300 TRSATTIA
-308 ALLTIA
+308 ALATIA
-314 VIVAAWW
+314 AMLGAWW
-321 LQARRKRNAGARAEL
+321 LHQRRKRNAGARAEL
-336 EAEVARRTAELRAT
+336 EAEVARRTAELSAT

-361 EASDQRFRQAREEL
+361 EAADQRFRQAREEL

-412 LARGEPARAATNLQS
+412 LARDEPARAATNLQA
-427 IVDLTS
+427 IVELTS

-448 GAGSIGPVALDEAV
+448 GAGSIGPVALDAAI

-482 PTGPEARL
+482 PSGPEARL

-508 NALDAVADR
+508 NALDAVAER
-517 RDARVSVTVG
+517 PDARVDVTVG

-537 ADNGPGIAP
+537 ADNGPGIDP
-546 AMADHLF
+546 GIADDLF
-553 TPFET
+553 TPFAT
-558 SKKDGLG
+558 SKTDGLG

-587 PEGAIFRMI
+587 PRGAVFRMI

>member
-1 MARLRSPLFITA
+1 MSRTRNSLLATA
-13 LAVLLAFAALGMVV
+13 LAVLLAFAALGLVV
-27 AGVASIYGPRAV
+27 AGIASIYGPRA
-39 ADATATV
+39 ATDATAVV
-46 RMRAVQQTR
+46 RTRAIQQTR
-55 SNLRLLEAE
+55 SNLRLLESE

-69 LLPVMLGEYP
+69 LLPLMLGEYP
-79 DVRAALASGTVD
+79 DVRAALTSGTVD
-91 PALNAKLAMLA
+91 PALNDKLATLA
-102 ERTGAPVIY
+102 KRTGAPVIY

-122 SNAARADS
+122 SNAGQPDS

-166 LSRRIDRDGRPL
+166 LSRRIERAGRPL

-189 IARAWIQDMMATFV
+189 IARAWIQDHMATFV
-203 TDPDGIILISSDPKL
+203 TDANGIILISSDPRL
-218 EFRTTR
+218 QFRATR
-224 TLPAARRAAL
+224 PLSPSRRAMLAQ
-234 IATRQ
+234 TRQ
-239 FGTSPLDPAPLT
+239 FGASPLSPAPLT
-251 LRGGVWHEG
+251 IAEG
-260 VSRLPNGSP
+260 RSRLSDGTP
-269 AIAVSLP
+269 AVAVSLP

-300 TRWATAIA
+300 TRWATALAALSTIA
-308 ALLTIA
+308 AMFG
-314 VIVAAWW
+314 AWW
-321 LQARRKRNAGARAEL
+321 LYERRKRSAGARAEL

-405 ADNAAAF
+405 ADNAVAF
-412 LARGEPARAATNLQS
+412 LERGEPTRVATNLQS

-448 GAGSIGPVALDEAV
+448 GAGSIGPVALDEAI

-477 VTLDL
+477 VRLDL

-508 NALDAVADR
+508 NALDAVADG

-537 ADNGPGIAP
+537 ADNGPGIDAEI
-546 AMADHLF
+546 ADHLF
-553 TPFET
+553 TPFAT

>member
-1 MARLRSPLFITA
+1 MTTA
-13 LAVLLAFAALGMVV
+13 LAVLMAFAALGVIVSVV
-27 AGVASIYGPRAV
+27 ASVYGRRTV
-39 ADATATV
+39 ADATAAV
-46 RMRAVQQTR
+46 RLRAMQQTR

-69 LLPVMLGEYP
+69 LLPVMLGEYT

-91 PALNAKLAMLA
+91 PALNAKLALLA
-102 ERTGAPVIY
+102 ARTGAPVIY
-111 ALDTQGMTIAA
+111 ALDPQGMTIAA
-122 SNAARADS
+122 SNADRPDS

-166 LSRRIDRDGRPL
+166 LSRRIDRAGQPL
-178 GVVVVKVEFGK
+178 GVVVVKVEFDR
-189 IARAWIQDMMATFV
+189 IAQAWIQDHMATFV
-203 TDPDGIILISSDPKL
+203 VDADGVILISSDPRL
-218 EFRTTR
+218 EFHTTR
-224 TLPAARRAAL
+224 ALSPARRRTLAQ
-234 IATRQ
+234 TRQ
-239 FGTSPLDPAPLT
+239 FGTLPLLRAPLT
-251 LRGGVWHEG
+251 LADDR
-260 VSRLPNGSP
+260 SRLGDGTP
-269 AIAVSLP
+269 AVTVSLP
-276 VPIAGWR
+276 VPIAGWH

-293 LRTAAAR
+293 LRSAAVR
-300 TRWATAIA
+300 TRSATTIA
-308 ALLTIA
+308 ALATIA
-314 VIVAAWW
+314 AMLGAWW
-321 LQARRKRNAGARAEL
+321 LHQRRKRNAGARAEL
-336 EAEVARRTAELRAT
+336 EAEVARRTAELSAT

-361 EASDQRFRQAREEL
+361 EAADQRFRQAREEL

-412 LARGEPARAATNLQS
+412 LARDEPARAATNLQA
-427 IVDLTS
+427 IVELTS

-448 GAGSIGPVALDEAV
+448 GAGSIGPVALDAAI

-482 PTGPEARL
+482 PSGPEARL

-508 NALDAVADR
+508 NALDAVAER
-517 RDARVSVTVG
+517 PDARVDVTVG

-537 ADNGPGIAP
+537 ADNGPGIDP
-546 AMADHLF
+546 GIADDLF
-553 TPFET
+553 TPFAT
-558 SKKDGLG
+558 SKTDGLG

-587 PEGAIFRMI
+587 PQGAVFRMI

>member
-1 MARLRSPLFITA
+1 MTTA
-13 LAVLLAFAALGMVV
+13 LAVLMAFAALGVIVSVV
-27 AGVASIYGPRAV
+27 ASVYGRRTV
-39 ADATATV
+39 ADATAAV
-46 RMRAVQQTR
+46 RLRAMQQTR
-55 SNLRLLEAE
+55 SNLRLLESE

-69 LLPVMLGEYP
+69 LLPVMLGEYT

-91 PALNAKLAMLA
+91 PALNAKLALLA
-102 ERTGAPVIY
+102 ARTGAPVIY

-122 SNAARADS
+122 SNADRPDS

-166 LSRRIDRDGRPL
+166 LSRRIDRAGRPL
-178 GVVVVKVEFGK
+178 GVVVVKVEFDR
-189 IARAWIQDMMATFV
+189 IAQAWIQDHMATFV
-203 TDPDGIILISSDPKL
+203 VDADGVILISSDPRL
-218 EFRTTR
+218 EFHTTR
-224 TLPAARRAAL
+224 ALSPARRRTLAQ
-234 IATRQ
+234 TRQ
-239 FGTSPLDPAPLT
+239 FGTLPLLRAPLT
-251 LRGGVWHEG
+251 LADDR
-260 VSRLPNGSP
+260 SRLGDGTP
-269 AIAVSLP
+269 AVTVSLP
-276 VPIAGWR
+276 VPIAGWH

-293 LRTAAAR
+293 LRSAAVR
-300 TRWATAIA
+300 TRSATTIA
-308 ALLTIA
+308 ALATIA
-314 VIVAAWW
+314 AMLGAWW
-321 LQARRKRNAGARAEL
+321 LHQRRKRNAGARAEL
-336 EAEVARRTAELRAT
+336 EAEVARRTAELSAT

-361 EASDQRFRQAREEL
+361 EAADQRFRQAREEL

-412 LARGEPARAATNLQS
+412 LARDEPARAATNLQA
-427 IVDLTS
+427 IVELTS

-448 GAGSIGPVALDEAV
+448 GAGSIGPVALDAAI

-472 FRAKG
+472 FRAKS

-482 PTGPEARL
+482 PSGPEARL

-508 NALDAVADR
+508 NALDAVAER
-517 RDARVSVTVG
+517 PDARVDVTVG

-537 ADNGPGIAP
+537 ADNGPGIDP
-546 AMADHLF
+546 GIADDLF
-553 TPFET
+553 TPFAT
-558 SKKDGLG
+558 SKTDGLG

-587 PEGAIFRMI
+587 PRGAVFRMI

>member
-1 MARLRSPLFITA
+1 MTTA
-13 LAVLLAFAALGMVV
+13 LAVLMAFAALGVIVSVV
-27 AGVASIYGPRAV
+27 ASVYGRRTV
-39 ADATATV
+39 ADATAAV
-46 RMRAVQQTR
+46 RLRAMQQTR
-55 SNLRLLEAE
+55 SNLRLLESE

-69 LLPVMLGEYP
+69 LLPVMLGEYT

-91 PALNAKLAMLA
+91 PALNAKLALLA
-102 ERTGAPVIY
+102 ARTGAPVIY

-122 SNAARADS
+122 SNADRPDS

-166 LSRRIDRDGRPL
+166 LSRRIDRAGRPL
-178 GVVVVKVEFGK
+178 GVVVVKVEFDR
-189 IARAWIQDMMATFV
+189 IAQAWIQDHMATFV
-203 TDPDGIILISSDPKL
+203 VDADGVILISSDPRL
-218 EFRTTR
+218 EFHTTR
-224 TLPAARRAAL
+224 ALSPARRRTLAQ
-234 IATRQ
+234 TRQ
-239 FGTSPLDPAPLT
+239 FGTLPLLRAPLT
-251 LRGGVWHEG
+251 LADDR
-260 VSRLPNGSP
+260 SRLGDGTP
-269 AIAVSLP
+269 AVTVSLP
-276 VPIAGWR
+276 VPIAGWH

-293 LRTAAAR
+293 LRSAAVW
-300 TRWATAIA
+300 TRSATTIA
-308 ALLTIA
+308 ALATIA
-314 VIVAAWW
+314 AMLGAWW
-321 LQARRKRNAGARAEL
+321 LHQRRKRNAGARAEL
-336 EAEVARRTAELRAT
+336 EAEVALRTAELSAT

-361 EASDQRFRQAREEL
+361 EAADQRFRQAREEL

-412 LARGEPARAATNLQS
+412 LARDEPARAATNLQA
-427 IVDLTS
+427 IVELTS

-448 GAGSIGPVALDEAV
+448 GAGSIGPVALDAAI

-482 PTGPEARL
+482 PSGPEARL

-508 NALDAVADR
+508 NALDAVAER
-517 RDARVSVTVG
+517 PDARVDVTVG

-537 ADNGPGIAP
+537 ADNGPGIDP
-546 AMADHLF
+546 GIADDLF
-553 TPFET
+553 TPFAT
-558 SKKDGLG
+558 SKTDGLG

-587 PEGAIFRMI
+587 PRGAVFRMI

>member
-1 MARLRSPLFITA
+1 MTTA
-13 LAVLLAFAALGMVV
+13 LAVLMAFAALGVIVSVV
-27 AGVASIYGPRAV
+27 ASVYGRRTV
-39 ADATATV
+39 ADATAAV
-46 RMRAVQQTR
+46 RLRAMQQTR

-69 LLPVMLGEYP
+69 LLPVMLGEYT

-91 PALNAKLAMLA
+91 PALNAKLALLA
-102 ERTGAPVIY
+102 ARTGAPVIY
-111 ALDTQGMTIAA
+111 ALDPEGLTIAA
-122 SNAARADS
+122 SNADRPDS
-130 FLGHDYR
+130 FLGHNYR

-166 LSRRIDRDGRPL
+166 LSRRIDRAGRPL
-178 GVVVVKVEFGK
+178 GVVVVKVEFDR
-189 IARAWIQDMMATFV
+189 IEQAWIQDHMATFV
-203 TDPDGIILISSDPKL
+203 VDADGVILISSDPRF
-218 EFRTTR
+218 EFHTTR
-224 TLPAARRAAL
+224 PLSPARRRTLAR
-234 IATRQ
+234 TRQ
-239 FGTSPLDPAPLT
+239 FGTLPLLRAPLT
-251 LRGGVWHEG
+251 LADDR
-260 VSRLPNGSP
+260 SRLGDGTP
-269 AIAVSLP
+269 AVTVSLR
-276 VPIAGWR
+276 VPIAGWH

-293 LRTAAAR
+293 LRSAAVR
-300 TRWATAIA
+300 TRSATTIA
-308 ALLTIA
+308 ALATIA
-314 VIVAAWW
+314 AMLGAWW
-321 LQARRKRNAGARAEL
+321 LHQRRKRNAGARAEL
-336 EAEVARRTAELRAT
+336 EAEVARRTAELSAT

-361 EASDQRFRQAREEL
+361 EAADQRFRQAREEL

-412 LARGEPARAATNLQS
+412 LARDEPARAATNLQA
-427 IVDLTS
+427 IVELTS

-448 GAGSIGPVALDEAV
+448 GAGSIGPVALDAAI

-482 PTGPEARL
+482 PSGPEARL

-508 NALDAVADR
+508 NALDAVAER
-517 RDARVSVTVG
+517 PDARVDVTVG

-537 ADNGPGIAP
+537 ADNGPGIDP
-546 AMADHLF
+546 GIADDLF
-553 TPFET
+553 TPFAT
-558 SKKDGLG
+558 SKTDGLG

-587 PEGAIFRMI
+587 PRGAVFRMI

>member
-1 MARLRSPLFITA
+1 MRRTRSSLVTTA
-13 LAVLLAFAALGMVV
+13 LAVLMAFAALGVIVSVV
-27 AGVASIYGPRAV
+27 ASVYGRRTV
-39 ADATATV
+39 ADATAAV
-46 RMRAVQQTR
+46 QLRAMQQTR

-69 LLPVMLGEYP
+69 LLPVMLGEYT

-91 PALNAKLAMLA
+91 PALNAKLALLA
-102 ERTGAPVIY
+102 ARTGAPVIY

-122 SNAARADS
+122 SNADRPDS

-166 LSRRIDRDGRPL
+166 LSRRIDRAGRPL
-178 GVVVVKVEFGK
+178 GVVVVKVEFDR
-189 IARAWIQDMMATFV
+189 IAQAWIQDQMATFV
-203 TDPDGIILISSDPKL
+203 VDADGVILISSDPRL
-218 EFRTTR
+218 EFHTTR
-224 TLPAARRAAL
+224 ALSPARRRTLAQ
-234 IATRQ
+234 TRQ
-239 FGTSPLDPAPLT
+239 FGTLPLLRAPLT
-251 LRGGVWHEG
+251 LADDR
-260 VSRLPNGSP
+260 SRLSDGTP
-269 AIAVSLP
+269 AVTVSLP
-276 VPIAGWR
+276 VPIAGWH

-293 LRTAAAR
+293 LRSAAVR
-300 TRWATAIA
+300 TRSATTIA
-308 ALLTIA
+308 ALATIA
-314 VIVAAWW
+314 AMLGAWW
-321 LQARRKRNAGARAEL
+321 LHQRRKRNAGARAEL
-336 EAEVARRTAELRAT
+336 EAEVARRTAELSAT

-361 EASDQRFRQAREEL
+361 EAADQRFRQAREEL

-412 LARGEPARAATNLQS
+412 LARDEPARAATNLQA
-427 IVDLTS
+427 IVELTS

-448 GAGSIGPVALDEAV
+448 GAGSIGPVALDAAI

-482 PTGPEARL
+482 PSGPEARL

-508 NALDAVADR
+508 NALDAVAER
-517 RDARVSVTVG
+517 PDARVDVTVG

-537 ADNGPGIAP
+537 ADNGPGIDP
-546 AMADHLF
+546 GIADDLF
-553 TPFET
+553 TPFAT
-558 SKKDGLG
+558 SKTDGLG

-587 PEGAIFRMI
+587 PQGAVFRMI

>member
-1 MARLRSPLFITA
+1 MRRTRSSLVTTA
-13 LAVLLAFAALGMVV
+13 LAVLMAFAALGVIVSVV
-27 AGVASIYGPRAV
+27 ASVYGRRTV
-39 ADATATV
+39 ADATAAV
-46 RMRAVQQTR
+46 RLRAMQQTR

-69 LLPVMLGEYP
+69 LLPVMLGEYT

-91 PALNAKLAMLA
+91 PALNAKLALLA
-102 ERTGAPVIY
+102 ARTGAPVIY

-122 SNAARADS
+122 SNADRPDS

-166 LSRRIDRDGRPL
+166 LSRRIDRAGRPL
-178 GVVVVKVEFGK
+178 GVVVVKVEFDR
-189 IARAWIQDMMATFV
+189 IAQAWIQDHMATFV
-203 TDPDGIILISSDPKL
+203 VDADGVILISSDPRL
-218 EFRTTR
+218 EFHTTR
-224 TLPAARRAAL
+224 ALSPARRRTLAQ
-234 IATRQ
+234 TRQ
-239 FGTSPLDPAPLT
+239 FGTLPLLRAPLT
-251 LRGGVWHEG
+251 LADDR
-260 VSRLPNGSP
+260 SRLGDGTP
-269 AIAVSLP
+269 AVTVSLP
-276 VPIAGWR
+276 VPIAGWH

-293 LRTAAAR
+293 LRSAAVR
-300 TRWATAIA
+300 TRSATTIA
-308 ALLTIA
+308 ALATIA
-314 VIVAAWW
+314 AMLGAWW
-321 LQARRKRNAGARAEL
+321 LHQRRKRNAGARAEL
-336 EAEVARRTAELRAT
+336 EAEVARRTAELSAT

-361 EASDQRFRQAREEL
+361 EAADQRFRQAREEL

-412 LARGEPARAATNLQS
+412 LARDEPARAATNLQA

-448 GAGSIGPVALDEAV
+448 GAGSIGPVALDAAI

-482 PTGPEARL
+482 PSGPEARL

-508 NALDAVADR
+508 NALDAVAER
-517 RDARVSVTVG
+517 PDARVDVTVG

-537 ADNGPGIAP
+537 ADNGPGIDP
-546 AMADHLF
+546 GIADDLF
-553 TPFET
+553 TPFAT
-558 SKKDGLG
+558 SKTDGLG

-587 PEGAIFRMI
+587 PRGAVFRMI

>member
-1 MARLRSPLFITA
+1 VTTA
-13 LAVLLAFAALGMVV
+13 LAVLMAFAALGVIVSVV
-27 AGVASIYGPRAV
+27 ASVYGRRTV
-39 ADATATV
+39 ADATAAV
-46 RMRAVQQTR
+46 RLRAMQQTR

-69 LLPVMLGEYP
+69 LLPVMLGEYT

-91 PALNAKLAMLA
+91 PALNAKLALLA
-102 ERTGAPVIY
+102 ARTGAPVIY

-122 SNAARADS
+122 SNADRPDS

-166 LSRRIDRDGRPL
+166 LSRRIDRAGQPL
-178 GVVVVKVEFGK
+178 GVVVVKVEFDR
-189 IARAWIQDMMATFV
+189 IAQAWIQDHMATFV
-203 TDPDGIILISSDPKL
+203 VDADGVILISSDPRL
-218 EFRTTR
+218 EFHTTR
-224 TLPAARRAAL
+224 ALSPARRRTLAQ
-234 IATRQ
+234 TRQ
-239 FGTSPLDPAPLT
+239 FGTLPLLRAPLT
-251 LRGGVWHEG
+251 LADDR
-260 VSRLPNGSP
+260 SRLGDGTP
-269 AIAVSLP
+269 AVTVSLP
-276 VPIAGWR
+276 VPIAGWH

-293 LRTAAAR
+293 LRSAAVR
-300 TRWATAIA
+300 TRSATTIA
-308 ALLTIA
+308 ALATIA
-314 VIVAAWW
+314 AMLGAWW
-321 LQARRKRNAGARAEL
+321 LHQRRKRNAGARAEL
-336 EAEVARRTAELRAT
+336 EAEVARRTAELSAT

-361 EASDQRFRQAREEL
+361 EAADQRFRQAREEL

-412 LARGEPARAATNLQS
+412 LARDEPARAATNLQA
-427 IVDLTS
+427 IVELTS

-448 GAGSIGPVALDEAV
+448 GAGSIGPVALDAAI

-482 PTGPEARL
+482 PSGPEARL

-508 NALDAVADR
+508 NALDAVAER
-517 RDARVSVTVG
+517 PDARVDVTVG

-537 ADNGPGIAP
+537 ADNGPGIDP
-546 AMADHLF
+546 GIADDLF
-553 TPFET
+553 TPFAT
-558 SKKDGLG
+558 SKTDGLG

-587 PEGAIFRMI
+587 PQGAVFRMI

>member
-1 MARLRSPLFITA
+1 MRRTRSSLVTTA
-13 LAVLLAFAALGMVV
+13 LAVLMAFAALGVIVSVV
-27 AGVASIYGPRAV
+27 ASVYGRRTV
-39 ADATATV
+39 ADATAAV
-46 RMRAVQQTR
+46 RLRAMQQTR

-69 LLPVMLGEYP
+69 LLPVMLGEYT

-91 PALNAKLAMLA
+91 PALNAKLALLA
-102 ERTGAPVIY
+102 ARTGAPVIY
-111 ALDTQGMTIAA
+111 ALDPQGMTIAA
-122 SNAARADS
+122 SNADRPDS

-166 LSRRIDRDGRPL
+166 LSRRIDRAGQPL
-178 GVVVVKVEFGK
+178 GVVVVKVEFDR
-189 IARAWIQDMMATFV
+189 IAQAWIQDHMATFV
-203 TDPDGIILISSDPKL
+203 VDADGVILISSDPRL
-218 EFRTTR
+218 EFHTTR
-224 TLPAARRAAL
+224 ALSPARRRTLAQ
-234 IATRQ
+234 TRQ
-239 FGTSPLDPAPLT
+239 FGTLPLLRAPLT
-251 LRGGVWHEG
+251 LADDR
-260 VSRLPNGSP
+260 SRLGVGTP
-269 AIAVSLP
+269 AVTVSLP
-276 VPIAGWR
+276 VPIAGWH

-293 LRTAAAR
+293 LRSAAVR
-300 TRWATAIA
+300 TRSATTIA
-308 ALLTIA
+308 ALATIA
-314 VIVAAWW
+314 AMLGAWW
-321 LQARRKRNAGARAEL
+321 LHQRRKRNAGARAEL
-336 EAEVARRTAELRAT
+336 EAEVARRTAELSAT

-361 EASDQRFRQAREEL
+361 EAADQRFRQAREEL

-412 LARGEPARAATNLQS
+412 LARDEPARAATNLQA
-427 IVDLTS
+427 IVELTS

-448 GAGSIGPVALDEAV
+448 GAGSIGPVALDAAI

-482 PTGPEARL
+482 PSGPEARL

-508 NALDAVADR
+508 NALDAVAER
-517 RDARVSVTVG
+517 PDARVDVTVG

-537 ADNGPGIAP
+537 ADNGPGIDP
-546 AMADHLF
+546 GIADDLF
-553 TPFET
+553 TPFAT
-558 SKKDGLG
+558 SKTDGLG

-587 PEGAIFRMI
+587 PQGAVFRMI

>member
-1 MARLRSPLFITA
+1 MRRTRSSLVTTA
-13 LAVLLAFAALGMVV
+13 LAVLMAFAALGVIVSVV
-27 AGVASIYGPRAV
+27 ASVYGRRTV
-39 ADATATV
+39 ADATAAV
-46 RMRAVQQTR
+46 RLRAMQQTR

-69 LLPVMLGEYP
+69 LLPVMLGEYT

-91 PALNAKLAMLA
+91 PALNAKLALLA
-102 ERTGAPVIY
+102 ARTGAPVIY

-122 SNAARADS
+122 SNADRPDS

-166 LSRRIDRDGRPL
+166 LSRRIDRAGRPL
-178 GVVVVKVEFGK
+178 GVVVVKVEFDR
-189 IARAWIQDMMATFV
+189 IAQAWIQDHMATFV
-203 TDPDGIILISSDPKL
+203 VDADGVILISSDPRL
-218 EFRTTR
+218 EFHTTR
-224 TLPAARRAAL
+224 ALSPARRRTLAQ
-234 IATRQ
+234 TRQ
-239 FGTSPLDPAPLT
+239 FGTLPLLRAPLT
-251 LRGGVWHEG
+251 LADDR
-260 VSRLPNGSP
+260 SRLGDGTP
-269 AIAVSLP
+269 AVTVSLP
-276 VPIAGWR
+276 VPIAGWH

-293 LRTAAAR
+293 LRSAAVR
-300 TRWATAIA
+300 TRSATTIA
-308 ALLTIA
+308 ALATIA
-314 VIVAAWW
+314 AMLGAWW
-321 LQARRKRNAGARAEL
+321 LHQRRKRNAGARAEL
-336 EAEVARRTAELRAT
+336 EAEVARRTAELSAT

-361 EASDQRFRQAREEL
+361 EAADQRFRQAREEL

-412 LARGEPARAATNLQS
+412 LARDEPARAATNLQA
-427 IVDLTS
+427 IVELTS

-448 GAGSIGPVALDEAV
+448 GAGSIGPVALDAAI

-482 PTGPEARL
+482 PSGPEARL

-508 NALDAVADR
+508 NALDAVAER
-517 RDARVSVTVG
+517 PDARVDVTVG

-537 ADNGPGIAP
+537 ADNGPGIDP
-546 AMADHLF
+546 GIADDLF
-553 TPFET
+553 TPFAT
-558 SKKDGLG
+558 SKTDGLG

-587 PEGAIFRMI
+587 PRGAVFRMI

>member
-1 MARLRSPLFITA
+1 MRRTRSSLVTTA
-13 LAVLLAFAALGMVV
+13 LAVLMAFAALGVIVSVV
-27 AGVASIYGPRAV
+27 ASVYGRRTV
-39 ADATATV
+39 ADATAAV
-46 RMRAVQQTR
+46 RLRAMQQTR

-69 LLPVMLGEYP
+69 LLPVMLGEYT

-91 PALNAKLAMLA
+91 PALNAKLALLA
-102 ERTGAPVIY
+102 ARTGAPVIY

-122 SNAARADS
+122 SNADRPDS

-137 YRDYFTKAMASGAT
+137 YRDYFTKVMASGAT

-166 LSRRIDRDGRPL
+166 LSRRIDRAGRPL
-178 GVVVVKVEFGK
+178 GVVVVKVEFDR
-189 IARAWIQDMMATFV
+189 IAQAWIQDHMATFV
-203 TDPDGIILISSDPKL
+203 VDADGVILISSDPRL
-218 EFRTTR
+218 EFHTTR
-224 TLPAARRAAL
+224 ALSPARRRTLAQ
-234 IATRQ
+234 TRQ
-239 FGTSPLDPAPLT
+239 FGTLPLLRAPLT
-251 LRGGVWHEG
+251 LADDR
-260 VSRLPNGSP
+260 SRLGDGTP
-269 AIAVSLP
+269 AVTVSLP
-276 VPIAGWR
+276 VPIAGWH

-293 LRTAAAR
+293 LRSAAVR
-300 TRWATAIA
+300 TRSATTIA
-308 ALLTIA
+308 ALATIA
-314 VIVAAWW
+314 AMLGAWW
-321 LQARRKRNAGARAEL
+321 LHQRRKRNAGARAEL
-336 EAEVARRTAELRAT
+336 EAEVARRTAELSAT

-361 EASDQRFRQAREEL
+361 EAADQRFRQAREEL

-412 LARGEPARAATNLQS
+412 LARDEPARAATNLQA
-427 IVDLTS
+427 IVELTS

-448 GAGSIGPVALDEAV
+448 GAGSIGPVALDAAI

-482 PTGPEARL
+482 PSGPEARL

-508 NALDAVADR
+508 NALDAVAER
-517 RDARVSVTVG
+517 PDARVDVTVG

-537 ADNGPGIAP
+537 ADNGPGIDP
-546 AMADHLF
+546 GIADDLF
-553 TPFET
+553 TPFAT
-558 SKKDGLG
+558 SKTDGLG

-587 PEGAIFRMI
+587 PRGAVFRMI

>member
-1 MARLRSPLFITA
+1 MRRTRSSLVTTA
-13 LAVLLAFAALGMVV
+13 LAVLMAFAALGVIVSVV
-27 AGVASIYGPRAV
+27 ASVYGRRTV
-39 ADATATV
+39 ADATAAV
-46 RMRAVQQTR
+46 RLRAMQQTR

-69 LLPVMLGEYP
+69 LLPVMLGEYT

-91 PALNAKLAMLA
+91 PALNAKLALLA
-102 ERTGAPVIY
+102 ARTGAPVIY

-122 SNAARADS
+122 SNADRPDS

-166 LSRRIDRDGRPL
+166 LSRRIDRAGRPL
-178 GVVVVKVEFGK
+178 GVVVVKVEFDR
-189 IARAWIQDMMATFV
+189 IAQAWIQDHMATFV
-203 TDPDGIILISSDPKL
+203 VDADGVILISSDPRL
-218 EFRTTR
+218 EFHTTR
-224 TLPAARRAAL
+224 ALSPARRRTLAQ
-234 IATRQ
+234 TRQ
-239 FGTSPLDPAPLT
+239 FGTLPLLRAPLT
-251 LRGGVWHEG
+251 LADDR
-260 VSRLPNGSP
+260 SRLGDGTP
-269 AIAVSLP
+269 AVTVSLP
-276 VPIAGWR
+276 VPIAGWH

-293 LRTAAAR
+293 LRSAAAR
-300 TRWATAIA
+300 TRSATTIA
-308 ALLTIA
+308 ALATIA
-314 VIVAAWW
+314 AMLGAWW
-321 LQARRKRNAGARAEL
+321 LHQRRKRNAGARAEL
-336 EAEVARRTAELRAT
+336 EAEVARRTAELSAT

-361 EASDQRFRQAREEL
+361 EAADQRFRQAREEL

-412 LARGEPARAATNLQS
+412 LARDEPARAATNLQA
-427 IVDLTS
+427 IVELTS

-448 GAGSIGPVALDEAV
+448 GAGSIGPVALDAAI

-482 PTGPEARL
+482 PSGPEARL

-508 NALDAVADR
+508 NALDAVAER
-517 RDARVSVTVG
+517 PDARVDVTVG

-537 ADNGPGIAP
+537 ADNGPGIDP
-546 AMADHLF
+546 GIADDLF
-553 TPFET
+553 TPFAT
-558 SKKDGLG
+558 SKTDGLG

-587 PEGAIFRMI
+587 PRGAVFRMI

>member
-1 MARLRSPLFITA
+1 MTTA
-13 LAVLLAFAALGMVV
+13 LAVLMAFAALGVIV
-27 AGVASIYGPRAV
+27 AGVASIYGRRAI
-39 ADATATV
+39 ADATAGV
-46 RMRAVQQTR
+46 RLHALQQTR
-55 SNLRLLEAE
+55 SNLRLLESE

-69 LLPVMLGEYP
+69 LLPVMLGEYT
-79 DVRAALASGTVD
+79 DVRAALASGRVD
-91 PALNAKLAMLA
+91 PALNAKLALLA
-102 ERTGAPVIY
+102 ARTGAPVIY
-111 ALDTQGMTIAA
+111 ALDTRGMTIAA
-122 SNAARADS
+122 SNADRPDS

-166 LSRRIDRDGRPL
+166 LSRRIDRAGQPL
-178 GVVVVKVEFGK
+178 GVVVVKVEFNR
-189 IARAWIQDMMATFV
+189 IAQAWIQDHMATFV
-203 TDPDGIILISSDPKL
+203 VDADGVILISSDQRL
-218 EFRTTR
+218 EFHTTR
-224 TLPAARRAAL
+224 ALSPTRRRTLAQ
-234 IATRQ
+234 TRQ
-239 FGTSPLDPAPLT
+239 FGTLPLLRAPLT
-251 LRGGVWHEG
+251 LSGDR
-260 VSRLPNGSP
+260 SRLADGTP
-269 AIAVSLP
+269 AVTVSLR
-276 VPIAGWR
+276 VPIAGWH

-293 LRTAAAR
+293 LRSAAIR
-300 TRWATAIA
+300 TRSATTLAAMSAIA
-308 ALLTIA
+308 ALL
-314 VIVAAWW
+314 AAWW
-321 LQARRKRNAGARAEL
+321 LYERRKRNAGARAEL
-336 EAEVARRTAELRAT
+336 EAEVARRTAELSAT

-412 LARGEPARAATNLQS
+412 LARDEPARAATNLQA

-448 GAGSIGPVALDEAV
+448 GAGSIGPVALDEAI

-482 PTGPEARL
+482 PNGPEARL

-517 RDARVSVTVG
+517 SDARVSVTAG

-537 ADNGPGIAP
+537 ADNGPGIDSAI
-546 AMADHLF
+546 ADHLF
-553 TPFET
+553 TPFAT
-558 SKKDGLG
+558 SKTDGLG

-587 PEGAIFRMI
+587 SQGAVFRMI

>member
-1 MARLRSPLFITA
+1 MTTA
-13 LAVLLAFAALGMVV
+13 LAVLMAFAALGVIVSVV
-27 AGVASIYGPRAV
+27 ASVYGRRTV
-39 ADATATV
+39 ADATAAV
-46 RMRAVQQTR
+46 RLRAMQQTR
-55 SNLRLLEAE
+55 SNLRLLESE

-69 LLPVMLGEYP
+69 LLPVMLGEYT

-91 PALNAKLAMLA
+91 PALNAKLALLA
-102 ERTGAPVIY
+102 ARTGAPVIY

-122 SNAARADS
+122 SNADRPDS

-151 EFFALGSVSGRPGLY
+151 EFFSLGSVSGRPGLY
-166 LSRRIDRDGRPL
+166 LSRRIDRAGRPL
-178 GVVVVKVEFGK
+178 GVVVVKVEFDR
-189 IARAWIQDMMATFV
+189 IAQAWIQDHMATFV
-203 TDPDGIILISSDPKL
+203 VDADGVILISSDPRL
-218 EFRTTR
+218 EFHTTR
-224 TLPAARRAAL
+224 ALSPARRRTLAQ
-234 IATRQ
+234 TRQ
-239 FGTSPLDPAPLT
+239 FGTLPLLRAPLT
-251 LRGGVWHEG
+251 LADDR
-260 VSRLPNGSP
+260 SRLGDGTP
-269 AIAVSLP
+269 AVTVSLP
-276 VPIAGWR
+276 VPIAGWH

-293 LRTAAAR
+293 LRSAAVR
-300 TRWATAIA
+300 TRSATTIA
-308 ALLTIA
+308 ALATIA
-314 VIVAAWW
+314 AMLGAWW
-321 LQARRKRNAGARAEL
+321 LHQRRKRNAGARAEL
-336 EAEVARRTAELRAT
+336 EAEVARRTAELSAT

-361 EASDQRFRQAREEL
+361 EAADQRFRQAREEL

-412 LARGEPARAATNLQS
+412 LARDEPARAATNLQA
-427 IVDLTS
+427 IVELTS

-448 GAGSIGPVALDEAV
+448 GAGSIGPVALDAAI

-482 PTGPEARL
+482 PSGPEARL

-508 NALDAVADR
+508 NALDAVAER
-517 RDARVSVTVG
+517 PDARVDVTVG

-537 ADNGPGIAP
+537 ADNGPGIDP
-546 AMADHLF
+546 GIADDLF
-553 TPFET
+553 TPFAT
-558 SKKDGLG
+558 SKTDGLG

-587 PEGAIFRMI
+587 PRGAVFRMI

>member
-1 MARLRSPLFITA
+1 MRWARSPLFATA
-13 LAVLLAFAALGMVV
+13 LAALLAFAALAAIV
-27 AGVASIYGPRAV
+27 ATVASVYGRRAV
-39 ADATATV
+39 ADATAAV
-46 RMRAVQQTR
+46 RARAIQQTR

-69 LLPVMLGEYP
+69 LLPLMLGEYP
-79 DVRAALASGTVD
+79 DVRAALASGRVD
-91 PALNAKLAMLA
+91 PMLNRKLSTLA
-102 ERTGAPVIY
+102 ARTGAPVIY
-111 ALDTQGMTIAA
+111 ALDTNGMTIAA
-122 SNAARADS
+122 SNADRPDS

-137 YRDYFTKAMASGAT
+137 YRDYFTKAMTSGAT

-166 LSRRIDRDGRPL
+166 LSRRIAQRGRAL
-178 GVVVVKVEFGK
+178 GVVVVKVEFDK
-189 IARAWIQDMMATFV
+189 IARAWIQDHMATFV
-203 TDPDGIILISSDPKL
+203 TDPDGIILIASDPRL
-218 EFRTTR
+218 QFRTTR
-224 TLPAARRAAL
+224 AVSPWRRAAL
-234 IATRQ
+234 IRSRQ
-239 FGTSPLDPAPLT
+239 FGDSPLLPAPVT
-251 LRGGVWHEG
+251 LAAGR
-260 VSRLPNGSP
+260 SRLADGTP
-269 AIAVSLP
+269 AVTVSLP
-276 VPIAGWR
+276 VPIPAWR
-283 LVHMEPLDAA
+283 LVHMEPLDGA
-293 LRTAAAR
+293 LRTAAIR
-300 TRWATAIA
+300 TRWATTLA
-308 ALLTIA
+308 ALATLA
-314 VIVAAWW
+314 AMLAAWW
-321 LQARRKRNAGARAEL
+321 VYERRKRNAGARAEL

-412 LARGEPARAATNLQS
+412 LARGAPDRAATNLQS
-427 IVDLTS
+427 IVELTS

-448 GAGSIGPVALDEAV
+448 GAGSIGPVALDEAI

-477 VTLDL
+477 VALDL
-482 PTGPEARL
+482 PYGPEARL

-508 NALDAVADR
+508 NALDAVADHP
-517 RDARVSVTVG
+517 DARVSVTVG

>member
-1 MARLRSPLFITA
+1 MTTA
-13 LAVLLAFAALGMVV
+13 LAVLMAFAALGVIVSVV
-27 AGVASIYGPRAV
+27 ASVYGRRTV
-39 ADATATV
+39 ADATAAV
-46 RMRAVQQTR
+46 RLRAMQQTR
-55 SNLRLLEAE
+55 SNLRLLESE

-69 LLPVMLGEYP
+69 LLPVMLGEYT

-91 PALNAKLAMLA
+91 PALNAKLALLA
-102 ERTGAPVIY
+102 ARTGAPVIY

-122 SNAARADS
+122 SNADRPDS

-137 YRDYFTKAMASGAT
+137 YRDYFTKAMASGTT

-166 LSRRIDRDGRPL
+166 LSRRIDRAGRPL
-178 GVVVVKVEFGK
+178 GVVVVKVEFDR
-189 IARAWIQDMMATFV
+189 IAQAWIQDHMATFV
-203 TDPDGIILISSDPKL
+203 VDADGVILISSDPRL
-218 EFRTTR
+218 EFHTTR
-224 TLPAARRAAL
+224 ALSPARRRTLAQ
-234 IATRQ
+234 TRQ
-239 FGTSPLDPAPLT
+239 FGTLPLLRAPLT
-251 LRGGVWHEG
+251 LADDR
-260 VSRLPNGSP
+260 SRLGDGTP
-269 AIAVSLP
+269 AVTVSLP
-276 VPIAGWR
+276 VPIAGWH

-293 LRTAAAR
+293 LRSAAVR
-300 TRWATAIA
+300 TRSATTIA
-308 ALLTIA
+308 ALATIA
-314 VIVAAWW
+314 AMLGAWW
-321 LQARRKRNAGARAEL
+321 LHQRRKRNAGARAEL
-336 EAEVARRTAELRAT
+336 EAEVARRTAELSAT

-361 EASDQRFRQAREEL
+361 EAADQRFRQAREEL

-412 LARGEPARAATNLQS
+412 LARDEPARAATNLQA
-427 IVDLTS
+427 IVELTS

-448 GAGSIGPVALDEAV
+448 GAGSIGPVALDAAI

-482 PTGPEARL
+482 PSGPEARL

-508 NALDAVADR
+508 NALDAVAER
-517 RDARVSVTVG
+517 PDARVDVTVG

-537 ADNGPGIAP
+537 ADNGPGIDP
-546 AMADHLF
+546 GIADDLF
-553 TPFET
+553 TPFAT
-558 SKKDGLG
+558 SKTDGLG

-587 PEGAIFRMI
+587 PRGAVFRMI

>member
-1 MARLRSPLFITA
+1 VTTA
-13 LAVLLAFAALGMVV
+13 LAVLMAFAALGVIVSVV
-27 AGVASIYGPRAV
+27 ASVYGRRTV
-39 ADATATV
+39 ADATAAV
-46 RMRAVQQTR
+46 RLRAMQQTR

-69 LLPVMLGEYP
+69 LLPVMLGEYT

-91 PALNAKLAMLA
+91 PALNAKLALLA
-102 ERTGAPVIY
+102 ARTGAPVIY

-122 SNAARADS
+122 SNADRPDS

-166 LSRRIDRDGRPL
+166 LSRRIDRAGRPL
-178 GVVVVKVEFGK
+178 GVVVVKVEFDR
-189 IARAWIQDMMATFV
+189 IAQAWIQDHMATFV
-203 TDPDGIILISSDPKL
+203 VDADGVILISSDPRL
-218 EFRTTR
+218 EFHTTR
-224 TLPAARRAAL
+224 ALSPARRRTLAQ
-234 IATRQ
+234 TRQ
-239 FGTSPLDPAPLT
+239 FGTLRLLRAPLT
-251 LRGGVWHEG
+251 LADDR
-260 VSRLPNGSP
+260 SRLGDGTP
-269 AIAVSLP
+269 AVTVSLP
-276 VPIAGWR
+276 VPIAGWH

-293 LRTAAAR
+293 LRSAAVR
-300 TRWATAIA
+300 TRSATTIA
-308 ALLTIA
+308 ALATIA
-314 VIVAAWW
+314 AMLGAWW
-321 LQARRKRNAGARAEL
+321 LHQRRKRNAGARAEL
-336 EAEVARRTAELRAT
+336 EAEVARRTAELSAT

-361 EASDQRFRQAREEL
+361 EAADQRFRQAREEL

-412 LARGEPARAATNLQS
+412 LARDEPARAATNLQA
-427 IVDLTS
+427 IVELTS

-448 GAGSIGPVALDEAV
+448 GAGSIGPVALDAAI

-482 PTGPEARL
+482 PSGPEARL

-508 NALDAVADR
+508 NALDAVAER
-517 RDARVSVTVG
+517 PDARVDVTVG

-537 ADNGPGIAP
+537 ADNGPGIDP
-546 AMADHLF
+546 GIADDLF
-553 TPFET
+553 TPFAT
-558 SKKDGLG
+558 SKTDGLG

-587 PEGAIFRMI
+587 PRGAVFRMI

>member
-1 MARLRSPLFITA
+1 MRRTRSSLVTTA
-13 LAVLLAFAALGMVV
+13 LAVLMAFAALGVIVSVV
-27 AGVASIYGPRAV
+27 ASVYGRRTV
-39 ADATATV
+39 ADATAAV
-46 RMRAVQQTR
+46 RLRAMQQTR

-69 LLPVMLGEYP
+69 LLPVMLGEYT

-91 PALNAKLAMLA
+91 PALNAKLALLA
-102 ERTGAPVIY
+102 ARTGAPVIY
-111 ALDTQGMTIAA
+111 ALDPQGMTIAA
-122 SNAARADS
+122 SNADRPDS

-166 LSRRIDRDGRPL
+166 LSRRIDRAGQPL
-178 GVVVVKVEFGK
+178 GVVVVKVEFDR
-189 IARAWIQDMMATFV
+189 IAQAWIQDHMATFV
-203 TDPDGIILISSDPKL
+203 VDADGVILISSDPRL
-218 EFRTTR
+218 EFHTTR
-224 TLPAARRAAL
+224 ALSPARRRTLAQ
-234 IATRQ
+234 TRQ
-239 FGTSPLDPAPLT
+239 FGTLPLLRAPLT
-251 LRGGVWHEG
+251 LADDR
-260 VSRLPNGSP
+260 SRLGDGTP
-269 AIAVSLP
+269 AVTVSLP
-276 VPIAGWR
+276 VPIAGWH

-293 LRTAAAR
+293 LRSAAVR
-300 TRWATAIA
+300 TRSATTIA
-308 ALLTIA
+308 ALATIA
-314 VIVAAWW
+314 AMLGAWW
-321 LQARRKRNAGARAEL
+321 LHQRRKRNAGARAEL
-336 EAEVARRTAELRAT
+336 EAEVARRTAELSAT

-361 EASDQRFRQAREEL
+361 EAADQRFRQAREEL

-412 LARGEPARAATNLQS
+412 LARDEPARAATNLQA
-427 IVDLTS
+427 IVELTS

-448 GAGSIGPVALDEAV
+448 GAGSIGPVALDAAI

-482 PTGPEARL
+482 PSGPEARL

-508 NALDAVADR
+508 NALDAVAER
-517 RDARVSVTVG
+517 PDARVDVTVG

-537 ADNGPGIAP
+537 ADNGPGIDP
-546 AMADHLF
+546 GIADDLF
-553 TPFET
+553 TPFAT
-558 SKKDGLG
+558 SKTDGLG

-587 PEGAIFRMI
+587 PRGAVFRMI